1 MSATS
6 PARIRALF
14 AYALAFRRALDNP
27 AVLGASRPDEII
39 DEYMMGPGWTPQLE
53 ETSEAIEIHNPA
65 MHRAWLNV
73 VGVHMDSQ
81 EEMEDGQNPND
92 AVWKASVLSR
102 EKIALDSFLLLNPDQ
117 PAAAPAAG
125 GKRRKTRKGKSK
137 RSRRTRYSRR
147 R

>member
-1 MSATS
+1 MAATS

-27 AVLGASRPDEII
+27 AVLAASRPDEIV

-53 ETSEAIEIHNPA
+53 ETSDAIENHNPG
-65 MHRAWLNV
+65 MYNAWLNV

-102 EKIALDSFLLLNPDQ
+102 AKIALDSFLLLNPDQ

-125 GKRRKTRKGKSK
+125 GKRRKTR
-137 RSRRTRYSRR
+137 RRKTRR
-147 R
+147 RKSRKM